1 MFTMEATD
9 KVFRNLH
16 VNNSVMYDPKQLRV
30 LDYWHKPSNVG
41 VLCVFVSSA

>member
-1 MFTMEATD
+1 MSTMEAMD

-16 VNNSVMYDPKQLRV
+16 VNDSAMYDPKQLIV
-30 LDYWHKPSNVG
+30 VDYWHKPSNVG